1 MTIATRTLKL
11 NVQAGIVDVPINI
24 FMPEQD
30 GDGWICQY
38 EINWPDKT
46 WRSAAG
52 GVDAVQALHCAM
64 EKIGIELYASAANK
78 SGLLTWSSH
87 WKGFGFPVP
96 HNARNMLVG
105 DDAKFF

>member
-11 NVQAGIVDVPINI
+11 NLQNGIVDVPINI
-24 FMPEQD
+24 FLPERD
-30 GDGWICQY
+30 GDSWMCHY
-38 EINWPDKT
+38 EINWPDKP

-52 GVDAVQALHCAM
+52 GLDSVQALHCAM

-78 SGLLTWSSH
+78 SGLLTWSSD

-96 HNARNMLVG
+96 QNARDMLVG
-105 DDAKFF
+105 DDAKFL